1 MHAPEPATRSAT
13 RRACRGALTL
23 QHVSIEVDRAQVAAC
38 VAFYALIG
46 FRAVDPPGT
55 LGQTTAWVERG
66 GTQIHL
72 LFADDPVVP
81 PEGHFAV
88 VVDDYDATIAR
99 LRAEGFDAEP
109 REEHWGAP
117 RSFVR
122 DPAGHRVEVMSA
134 PPPTSF

>member
-1 MHAPEPATRSAT
+1 
-13 RRACRGALTL
+13 
-23 QHVSIEVDRAQVAAC
+23 
-38 VAFYALIG
+38 
-46 FRAVDPPGT
+46 
-55 LGQTTAWVERG
+55 
-66 GTQIHL
+66 
-72 LFADDPVVP
+72 
-81 PEGHFAV
+81 V

-99 LRAEGFDAEP
+99 LRAEGFDTQP